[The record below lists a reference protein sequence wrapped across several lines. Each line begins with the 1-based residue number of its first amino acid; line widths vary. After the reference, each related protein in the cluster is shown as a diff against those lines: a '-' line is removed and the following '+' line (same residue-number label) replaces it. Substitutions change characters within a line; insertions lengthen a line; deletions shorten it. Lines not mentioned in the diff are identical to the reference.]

1 MTRTIDLLRSG
12 RTREIWDR
20 YCGFIDLSLR
30 EFMDIQERLLLEQVD
45 WFHGCELGRR
55 LLGATAPTTVEAF
68 RSSVPYTTYAD
79 YAPYFLEK
87 RWDVLPEEPLLW
99 IRTSG
104 RSGEYPAKWA
114 PIFRRGWEKA
124 GPSTLGA
131 FIFAGARQRYDV
143 PFHEGDNVLYF
154 MGPPPL
160 GLGCLVH
167 SLLDQF
173 PFTLVPSA
181 EEAESLAFDKRI
193 SRAFELAMSDGIDS
207 FIGISSILARI
218 GEQFAEGGSTGRK
231 VGIRPAVLLRVL
243 RGLLKARMSH
253 RPLYPKDLW
262 NVKAILTVGMDTE
275 VYRQKIREY
284 WGQEPLELYGG
295 TEVWWVAYQTWDR
308 EGMTFIPDNNFL
320 EFIPEDEHLKARA
333 DPYHVPESVLLC
345 DVQPGQKYEVVVTN
359 LGGPFTRYRV
369 GDMIRITS
377 RRNDRL
383 GIDIPQ
389 MRFFSRCDDVI
400 DLSGFTRLTE
410 QVIWQAVEASG
421 VRYNDWTV
429 CKEPDSDHTVLHLY
443 LEPRS
448 PVADP
453 GALEQSIR
461 NNLRERDS
469 DFCDLEEITHRRALR
484 LTLLPTGTFS
494 TYMAQKVAAGAEPAH
509 LKPTHVNPSSAVL
522 DALLAIADAR
532 QGDLCPDPAAGSS
545 ARRPP

>member
-1 MTRTIDLLRSG
+1 MSRSLDLLRSG
-12 RTREIWDR
+12 RTQEIWDR
-20 YCGFIDLSLR
+20 YCGFIDLSLK
-30 EFMDIQERLLLEQVD
+30 EFMDIQERLLLEQVR
-45 WFHGCELGRR
+45 WFHGCELGKRI
-55 LLGATAPTTVEAF
+55 LGDRPPETVEEF
-68 RSSVPYTTYAD
+68 RATVPYTTYAD

-87 RWDVLPEEPLLW
+87 RSDVLPEEPLLW

-104 RSGEYPAKWA
+104 RSGEYAAKWA

-131 FIFAGARQRYDV
+131 FIFAGARERYDV

-167 SLLDQF
+167 SLLSEF
-173 PFTLVPSA
+173 PFRLVPPA
-181 EEAESLAFDKRI
+181 EEAESLAFDQRI
-193 SRAFELAMSDGIDS
+193 GRAFELAMSEGIDS

-218 GEQFAEGGSTGRK
+218 GEQFAEGRSSGRK
-231 VGIRPAVLLRVL
+231 RTLKPAVVARVL
-243 RGLLKARMSH
+243 RGILRARMAR

-262 NVKAILTVGMDTE
+262 DVKAILTVGMDTE
-275 VYRQKIREY
+275 IYRQKILEY
-284 WGQEPLELYGG
+284 WGREPLELYGG

-308 EGMTFIPDNNFL
+308 EGMTFVPDNNFL
-320 EFIPEDEHLKARA
+320 EFIPEDEHLRARA
-333 DPYHVPESVLLC
+333 DPRHAPQSVLLR
-345 DVQPGQKYEVVVTN
+345 DVEPGQKYEVVVTN

-400 DLSGFTRLTE
+400 DLGGFTRLTE
-410 QVIWQAVEASG
+410 QVIWQAVEAGG

-429 CKEPDSDHTVLHLY
+429 SKERENDRTVLHLY
-443 LEPRS
+443 LEPRD

-453 GALEQSIR
+453 DLLEARIR
-461 NNLRERDS
+461 ANLRERDA
-469 DFCDLEEITHRRALR
+469 DFRDLEEITRREALR
-484 LTLLPTGTFS
+484 LTLIPSGSFAA
-494 TYMAQKVAAGAEPAH
+494 YMAERIAAGAEPAH
-509 LKPTHVNPSSAVL
+509 LKPAHVNPPPTAL
-522 DALLAIADAR
+522 DALLAIAEAR
-532 QGDLCPDPAAGSS
+532 RGVAGS
-545 ARRPP
+545 APGAGPPAPRRG